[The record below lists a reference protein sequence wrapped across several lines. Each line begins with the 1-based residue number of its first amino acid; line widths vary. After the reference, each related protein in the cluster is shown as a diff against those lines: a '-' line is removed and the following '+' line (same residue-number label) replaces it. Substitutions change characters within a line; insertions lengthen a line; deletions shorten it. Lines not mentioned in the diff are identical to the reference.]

1 MITRFSRPMAL
12 ALACLLFLASLAFLA
27 GCQSSTADS
36 PITLTVVTHDSFEIS
51 SGIVEAFEQEHNVR
65 VQFFKAGDT
74 GSALN
79 KAILAGDNPLGDV
92 FYGVDN
98 TFLSRALEEEIFEPY
113 DSPALAEVDPQFI
126 LDPQNRAIP
135 IDYADVCINYDRAYF
150 SDSGLEPPYTLEDLI
165 DPAYRGLLVV
175 ENPALS
181 SPGLAFLLATISRFG
196 ETGYL
201 DYWQALVENDVLV
214 VNDWETAYY
223 SEFSLWGGQRPL
235 VVSYS
240 SSPPFEYIF
249 AETPLEEPPSASV
262 AGPET
267 CFRQIE
273 FAGILKGT
281 QNREL
286 AEQWIDFMLS
296 TEFQADMPINM
307 AVFPVRQGVA
317 LDRAFT
323 EFMQTADPLARV
335 PADTIAA
342 NRESWIDAWVEIVLR

>member
-1 MITRFSRPMAL
+1 MITRFYKPLIL
-12 ALACLLFLASLAFLA
+12 ALAGLLFLA
-27 GCQSSTADS
+27 GCQSTTSDE
-36 PITLTVVTHDSFEIS
+36 PITLTVVTLTA
-51 SGIVEAFEQEHNVR
+51 GIVEAFEQEHNVR

-113 DSPALAEVDPQFI
+113 DSPALAAVDPQFILAVDPQFI

-150 SDSGLEPPYTLEDLI
+150 ADSGLEPPYTLEDLT

-181 SPGLAFLLATISRFG
+181 SPGLAFLLSTISRFG

-249 AETPLEEPPSASV
+249 AETPLDEPPSASV

-267 CFRQIE
+267 CFRQVE

-281 QNREL
+281 PNRGL

-307 AVFPVRQGVA
+307 AVFPVREGVA
-317 LDRAFT
+317 LDKAFT
-323 EFMQTADPLARV
+323 DFMQTADPLAAV
-335 PADTIAA
+335 PADIIAA
-342 NRESWIDAWVEIVLR
+342 NRETWINAWVETVLR